1 MRCRMSDVL
10 RLDTTKHLNERNI
23 KIRDLFRRVYLL
35 ETAVAE
41 EVLYSVPSMIVR
53 LL

>member
-1 MRCRMSDVL
+1 MCLD
-10 RLDTTKHLNERNI
+10 LDTTIHLNERNM
-23 KIRDLFRRVYLL
+23 KTIRDLFRRVYLL
-35 ETAVAE
+35 ETAVAD